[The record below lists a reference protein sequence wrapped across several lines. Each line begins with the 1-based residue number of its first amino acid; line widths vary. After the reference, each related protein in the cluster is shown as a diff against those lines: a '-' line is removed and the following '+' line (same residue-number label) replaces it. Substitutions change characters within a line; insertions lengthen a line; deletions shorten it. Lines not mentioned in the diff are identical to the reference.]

1 MFKKIIL
8 AEDFQGENQ
17 GIAEALLEKLTIEDL
32 QNELYCDKA
41 FTRLKIALKNNAP
54 YQLLI
59 TDLFFEEDHIPRKLT
74 SGSELIKAARALQ
87 PSLKI
92 IVHSMESNPIHIN
105 TLFKE
110 QKINGYVSKGRK
122 GMLELVNAIKEVYHN
137 RTYVSPQLNL
147 TASSNIVELDDF
159 DRAILKEL
167 ANGLT
172 KKEVSYKFKKENR
185 TPNSESTIDK
195 RISRLYDEFQAKNTT
210 NLLFK
215 LAKEGRI

>member
-17 GIAEALLEKLTIEDL
+17 GIAEALREKLTIEDL

>member
-1 MFKKIIL
+1 MFKKVLL

-17 GIAEALLEKLTIEDL
+17 GISETLREKLAIEEL
-32 QNELYCDKA
+32 QDELYCDKA
-41 FTRLKIALKNNAP
+41 FTRLKVALKNNEP
-54 YQLLI
+54 YELLV
-59 TDLFFEEDHIPRKLT
+59 TDLFFEEDHVQRKLT
-74 SGSELIKAARALQ
+74 SGRELIKAVRALQ

-92 IVHSMESNPIHIN
+92 IIHSMENNPIHIN

-110 QKINGYVSKGRK
+110 HKINGYVCKGRN
-122 GMLELVNAIKEVYHN
+122 GMVELVNAIKEVYQN

-147 TASSNIVELDDF
+147 TAAKNVVELDDF

-172 KKEVSYKFKKENR
+172 KKEVSDKFKKENR

-195 RISRLYDEFQAKNTT
+195 RISRLYDEYEAKNTT
-210 NLLFK
+210 SLLFK
-215 LAKEGRI
+215 LVKKGKI